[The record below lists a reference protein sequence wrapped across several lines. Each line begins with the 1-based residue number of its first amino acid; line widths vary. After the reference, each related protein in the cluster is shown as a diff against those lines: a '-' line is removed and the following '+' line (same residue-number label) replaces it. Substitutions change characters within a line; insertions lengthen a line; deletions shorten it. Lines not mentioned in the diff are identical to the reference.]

1 VFVEEQNVVVSINHL
16 QVPVFIFVLLISM
29 LLTGQWRIF
38 VSQE

>member
-1 VFVEEQNVVVSINHL
+1 VFVEEQNVVVSINPL